1 MSVAADVRFYG
12 MLKMLGTTRRQ
23 IRRLIYGQA
32 NRLCLIGIPAGLL
45 LGWLLGIKLVPV
57 FLGIL
62 EGNHTVSASPV
73 IFIGSAVFA
82 YLTVLIS
89 CLRPARLA
97 AKISPIEALRMSDAS
112 SGSSKKR
119 RKRESASL
127 LSMAIANLGR
137 NKKRTVLVICSL
149 TLGLVLLSCFYAK
162 NASFDMEKYLE
173 ELTIADF
180 ELADGTDEDVNGY
193 QPQNTTL
200 GEGLE
205 ERVESLSGLE
215 RTGRLYTHQTDWRM
229 DEQTIRNLDSFYA
242 DRMEDWASYDPYGA
256 EQMQTA
262 IETGDATAVF
272 YGVDG
277 IALEKAVQEK
287 YLLDGTFDAEA
298 FATGEYVIAVRP
310 AMGQEEAADGI
321 PAPSVGSTVE
331 LDGVSYKVMA
341 VTSVLDPVDK
351 GSLEAG
357 SEENRSSE
365 LCKFHGDGDRIPQ
378 KGICDDP
385 ERGNDEKA
393 ALPDAGF

>member
-1 MSVAADVRFYG
+1 
-12 MLKMLGTTRRQ
+12 
-23 IRRLIYGQA
+23 
-32 NRLCLIGIPAGLL
+32 
-45 LGWLLGIKLVPV
+45 
-57 FLGIL
+57 
-62 EGNHTVSASPV
+62 
-73 IFIGSAVFA
+73 
-82 YLTVLIS
+82 
-89 CLRPARLA
+89 
-97 AKISPIEALRMSDAS
+97 
-112 SGSSKKR
+112 
-119 RKRESASL
+119 
-127 LSMAIANLGR
+127 
-137 NKKRTVLVICSL
+137 
-149 TLGLVLLSCFYAK
+149 
-162 NASFDMEKYLE
+162 
-173 ELTIADF
+173 
-180 ELADGTDEDVNGY
+180 
-193 QPQNTTL
+193 
-200 GEGLE
+200 
-205 ERVESLSGLE
+205 
-215 RTGRLYTHQTDWRM
+215 
-229 DEQTIRNLDSFYA
+229 
-242 DRMEDWASYDPYGA
+242 MEDWASYDPYGA

-298 FATGEYVIAVRP
+298 FATGEYVIAVGP

-321 PAPSVGSTVE
+321 PAPFVGSTVE